1 MKFKIPQEVQN
12 IAQKLQRNK
21 FQAFLVGGC
30 LRDLLI
36 KRIPKDWD
44 IATDARPEE
53 IQKIFPESI
62 YENRFGTVGIKT
74 ESEDEK
80 LKIVEVTTFRIEGK
94 YTDKRHPDE
103 VVFAKTIYEDL
114 SRRDFTINAIAFDF
128 KTKKIIDPYEGR
140 KDLKKGIIRAVGNP
154 RERFEEDALRLM
166 RAVRF
171 AVELDF
177 EIEDQTAQAIKEK
190 SGLLEMIAK
199 ERIRD
204 ELVKIIMTPQAAKG
218 IILLEDLGLLRYI
231 IPELREGI
239 GVTQNKHHIYTVF
252 DHNIR
257 ALNYAAEKNYSL
269 EVRLASLLHDVGK
282 PRTKKG
288 EGPEATFYHHEIV
301 GAKMAVQILDRL
313 RFPKEIIQKV
323 AHLVRHHLFYYNV
336 GEVTPAGVRRF
347 INRVGLENIDDL
359 IKVREADRIGS
370 GVPKARPY
378 RIRHLLFMIEKVRT
392 DPIHP
397 KMLAV
402 KGDDVMRILNIPPGP
417 KVGYLLS
424 ILLEEVLENPEKN
437 KKEILEKRIEEL
449 GRLSDEDLKKLAQ
462 KAQEK
467 KEEFEAGLEEEM
479 KKKYFVK

>member
-12 IAQKLQRNK
+12 IAQKLQGNK

-417 KVGYLLS
+417 KVGYILS